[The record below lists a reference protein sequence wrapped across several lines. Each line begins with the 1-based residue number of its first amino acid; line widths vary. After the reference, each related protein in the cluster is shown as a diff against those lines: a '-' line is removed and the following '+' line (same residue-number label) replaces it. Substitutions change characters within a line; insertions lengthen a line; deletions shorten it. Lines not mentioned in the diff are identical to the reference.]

1 MNFSHDKGVIN
12 QAKIRIMKVRKSA
25 VAGRFYPASKES
37 IIEQI
42 ESIREKEL
50 PNINLKLKDNYII
63 GGVVPHAGYMF
74 SAYQAIH
81 FFEIVKQSQK
91 KYDTI
96 VIVNPNHTGLGNEIA
111 FDSNDVWETPLG
123 QVALDVEF
131 GEKLG
136 VSISEIEQQREHS
149 GEVMLP
155 FLQYFLDYDFKIAP
169 ITLSHQTYK
178 NAKLLAGKIHKAA
191 QKLNREIL
199 IIASSD
205 FSHFLSPEKGKEMDE
220 HVLRNIFLLD
230 SPAIEKVV
238 QGKKIS
244 VCGYGPIMTLIE
256 YSKLI
261 ATKPKVDI
269 LKMGHSGEIIPSSEV
284 VDYVSILFSEL

>member
-1 MNFSHDKGVIN
+1 MR
-12 QAKIRIMKVRKSA
+12 IRKQT
-25 VAGRFYPASKES
+25 VAGRFYPANKES

-42 ESIREKEL
+42 VSIRKKEL
-50 PNINLKLKDNYII
+50 PNINIKLKNNNII

-91 KYDTI
+91 IYDTI
-96 VIVNPNHTGLGNEIA
+96 VIVNPNHTGMGHDIA
-111 FDSNDVWETPLG
+111 FDSSDIWETPLG
-123 QVALDVEF
+123 QVELDVEF
-131 GEKLG
+131 GKKLG
-136 VSISEIEQQREHS
+136 ISISEIEQKREHS
-149 GEVMLP
+149 CEVMIP
-155 FLQYFLDYDFKIAP
+155 FLQYFLHYDFKIAP
-169 ITLSHQTYK
+169 ITLSDQTYK
-178 NAKLLAGKIHKAA
+178 NAKMLAAKIHKAA
-191 QKLNREIL
+191 QKLNRKIL

-230 SPAIEKVV
+230 SQAIDKVV
-238 QGKKIS
+238 MEKKIS

-261 ATKPKVDI
+261 APKPKVDI
-269 LKMGHSGEIIPSSEV
+269 LKMGHSGEIIASSEV
-284 VDYVSILFSEL
+284 VDYISILFSELKSN